1 MKNYIHYISVI
12 SAGILWG
19 LISLFIKK
27 LNSFGFSSL
36 QIIAFRSFF
45 ASVILGIVL
54 LIKDPKLFKIK
65 IKDLWLFVG
74 TGIIS
79 LSFFSLCY
87 FTTIIESG
95 ASIAVVLLYTSPIFV
110 MIFSCVL
117 FKEGINFSKIFA
129 LVATF
134 VGCVFVAGVFDS
146 KGIYI
151 SPSGFFI
158 GLCSGVGYALYSIF
172 GRIALKKYNTF
183 TISFYTFFFASLF
196 LVPISNPIVLFS
208 SIDKYSFLFILGIAF
223 LCTFLPYVL
232 YTFGLGGLETSK
244 AAILV
249 TVEPLVGTLL
259 GFFVFREDFNLFKIM
274 GIILIFISLL
284 FVSKE

>member
-110 MIFSCVL
+110 MIL
-117 FKEGINFSKIFA
+117 GAIAGI
-129 LVATF
+129 
-134 VGCVFVAGVFDS
+134 
-146 KGIYI
+146 
-151 SPSGFFI
+151 
-158 GLCSGVGYALYSIF
+158 
-172 GRIALKKYNTF
+172 
-183 TISFYTFFFASLF
+183 LF
-196 LVPISNPIVLFS
+196 L
-208 SIDKYSFLFILGIAF
+208 
-223 LCTFLPYVL
+223 
-232 YTFGLGGLETSK
+232 
-244 AAILV
+244 
-249 TVEPLVGTLL
+249 
-259 GFFVFREDFNLFKIM
+259 
-274 GIILIFISLL
+274 
-284 FVSKE
+284 